1 MTTLANFVASLRPEW
16 GRDSMLDDLNTTIV
30 EIENTTIPMCE
41 TMSRS
46 MVGPFRSKEMAGMA
60 KDYASELGTRRSMVE
75 HITSVLKNA
84 VEHLT
89 HIADVSNKIF
99 TEPNIVTAA
108 FTYKKAT
115 VIRYIETIKFVSDY
129 TRMLLQY
136 AAVCETALADH
147 GTTIHGTFS
156 PAEQKYINSRFA
168 SFMQACKSINVK
180 KDNFSKTLDKIP
192 NTVVSENN
200 ETVLRAAKGHS
211 EVDPF
216 EMGFLPIFMNPFYH
230 AAMAIAEWQANRYK
244 RATDELAALQLRMA
258 NLDKLRNGTNDTVL
272 QAQIKA
278 TEKQISDARYNL
290 MKLHKKYNLANESA
304 GHRLIPIAESA
315 FSVIDSTIYTMD
327 QILGVDV

>member
-1 MTTLANFVASLRPEW
+1 MTTLSNFVASLRPEW

-41 TMSRS
+41 TVTRS
-46 MVGPFRSKEMAGMA
+46 MVGPFRSKEMVSMV
-60 KDYASELGTRRSMVE
+60 KDYASELNTRRSMVE
-75 HITSVLKNA
+75 HIADVLKNA
-84 VEHLT
+84 VEHLS
-89 HIADVSNKIF
+89 HIADVSSKVF

-115 VIRYIETIKFVSDY
+115 VIRYIETVKFVSDY

-136 AAVCETALADH
+136 AAVCETALADG
-147 GTTIHGTFS
+147 GTSIHGTFS

-168 SFMQACKSINVK
+168 CFTQACKSIDVK
-180 KDNFSKTLDKIP
+180 KDNFTKMLDKVP

-200 ETVLRAAKGHS
+200 ESVLRAAKGND
-211 EVDPF
+211 EIDPF
-216 EMGFLPIFMNPFYH
+216 EMGLLPIFMNPFYH

-258 NLDKLRNGTNDTVL
+258 NLDKLRNGTNDTAL

-290 MKLHKKYNLANESA
+290 MKLNKKYNLANESA
-304 GHRLIPIAESA
+304 GYQLVLLAESA
-315 FSVIDSTIYTMD
+315 FSVVDATIYTMN
-327 QILGVDV
+327 QVLGDTV